1 MIHSLLILSTTLD
14 MITEDIEIFI
24 DLTDMEELESSSIL
38 EDGVTVLFDITLMLT
53 THISTMV
60 PMVGTDQALDLM
72 DTDIM
77 LDMVTVDTLMVATEA
92 DITLV

>member
-38 EDGVTVLFDITLMLT
+38 EDGVTVLLDITLMLT